1 MGENGIIG
9 YWPRL
14 GDGKMDLN
22 DLQNLIPG
30 AIKDVGTGIAT
41 ATGAVKAWNA
51 LQEWKRERSQG
62 LALSIRS
69 AFYTR
74 DYLGIALVG
83 EIRNTTGNTVQ
94 LTDWI
99 LELPVQKLAL
109 AGGPP
114 RGGGLY
120 PGAPWWP
127 APPMLIEARRLTVGA
142 MFFYAPREWNNALP
156 ENPLQGRLRAAI
168 FPDKVIES
176 DVEIRGLP
184 AITET

>member
-1 MGENGIIG
+1 MEE
-9 YWPRL
+9 R
-14 GDGKMDLN
+14 
-22 DLQNLIPG
+22 
-30 AIKDVGTGIAT
+30 AT
-41 ATGAVKAWNA
+41 
-51 LQEWKRERSQG
+51 LG

-83 EIRNTTGNTVQ
+83 EIRNTAGNTVQ
-94 LTDWI
+94 LTDWV

-127 APPMLIEARRLTVGA
+127 APPMLIEARRLAVGA
-142 MFFYAPREWNNALP
+142 VFFYAPHEWNNALP

-184 AITET
+184 AITETEHLARRSTQPSSREGLNREGPTFWQGPPS

>member
-1 MGENGIIG
+1 
-9 YWPRL
+9 
-14 GDGKMDLN
+14 MDLN

-41 ATGAVKAWNA
+41 ATGAVKAWNS
-51 LQEWKRERSQG
+51 LQQWRRERSQG

-83 EIRNTTGNTVQ
+83 EIRNTTATALQ
-94 LTDWI
+94 LTEWM
-99 LELPVQKLAL
+99 LELPTQKVAL

-114 RGGGLY
+114 KGGGLY

-127 APPMLIEARRLTVGA
+127 MPPMVIDARRLSLGA
-142 MFFYAPREWNNALP
+142 VFFYAPREWNNSLP
-156 ENPLQGRLRAAI
+156 ENPLQGSLKAAV
-168 FPDKVIES
+168 FPDKVIAA
-176 DVEIRGLP
+176 DLEIRRLP
-184 AITET
+184 AIAES

>member
-1 MGENGIIG
+1 
-9 YWPRL
+9 
-14 GDGKMDLN
+14 MDLN
-22 DLQNLIPG
+22 DLQSLIPG

-51 LQEWKRERSQG
+51 LQEWRRERSQG

-120 PGAPWWP
+120 PGAGGGQR
-127 APPMLIEARRLTVGA
+127 LQCLSSARRLAVGA
-142 MFFYAPREWNNALP
+142 VFFYAPREWNNALP

>member
-1 MGENGIIG
+1 
-9 YWPRL
+9 
-14 GDGKMDLN
+14 MDLS

-51 LQEWKRERSQG
+51 LQEWNRQRSHG

-83 EIRNTTGNTVQ
+83 EIRNTACNTVQ
-94 LTDWI
+94 LTDWM
-99 LELPVQKLAL
+99 LDLPVQKLAL

-120 PGAPWWP
+120 PVAPWWP
-127 APPMLIEARRLTVGA
+127 APPMLIEARRLAVGA
-142 MFFYAPREWNNALP
+142 VF
-156 ENPLQGRLRAAI
+156 
-168 FPDKVIES
+168 
-176 DVEIRGLP
+176 
-184 AITET
+184 